1 MSILVTRPH
10 PDNAA
15 TTDNLRTRGHA
26 VLLAPALKLEP
37 VAFQGESEVSYDAV
51 LVTSA
56 NAIRAIA
63 PQLPDL
69 GLLVLPL
76 FAVGEHTAAA
86 AREAGFAEVI
96 VAGGDAASLRDKVM
110 QSACDK
116 VLKKN
121 STLLYLAGADL
132 SRDLG
137 GELGAE
143 GFRVV
148 TQTTYRM
155 APVKH
160 LPREVC
166 EGFAAHGIEG
176 GAALLPAQRTCV
188 PRCGA
193 GRRCRNFGAGDPA
206 LLPVRDR
213 CGRAARCRRVTGSGG
228 RNAGRNCLIRH
239 LGACVADPF
248 GVKVGPNPTQSNPP
262 WYGSVRNRH
271 DGRRQA

>member
-15 TTDNLRTRGHA
+15 TADNLRTRGHA

-69 GLLVLPL
+69 GLLELPL

-166 EGFAAHGIEG
+166 EGFAAHGIE
-176 GAALLPAQRTCV
+176 AVLHYS
-188 PRCGA
+188 
-193 GRRCRNFGAGDPA
+193 RRSARAFLD
-206 LLPVRDR
+206 
-213 CGRAARCRRVTGSGG
+213 AARDEGVEISALAIPHCCLSETV
-228 RNAGRNCLIRH
+228 AGVLRDA
-239 LGACVADPF
+239 GASQVLVAATPDETALF
-248 GVKVGPNPTQSNPP
+248 DTLE
-262 WYGSVRNRH
+262 RALRT
-271 DGRRQA
+271 RLA

>member
-10 PDNAA
+10 PDNEA
-15 TTDNLRTRGHA
+15 TAENLRARGHA
-26 VLLAPALKLEP
+26 VLLAPVLKFEP
-37 VAFQGESEVSYDAV
+37 VAFHGEREAPYGAV
-51 LVTSA
+51 LITSA
-56 NAIRAIA
+56 NAIRAVA

-69 GLLVLPL
+69 GLLELPL

-86 AREAGFAEVI
+86 AREAGFGEVI

-110 QSACDK
+110 QSARDK
-116 VLKKN
+116 VLKKK

-137 GELGAE
+137 GELGAA

-166 EGFAAHGIEG
+166 EGFAAHGIE
-176 GAALLPAQRTCV
+176 AVLHYS
-188 PRCGA
+188 
-193 GRRCRNFGAGDPA
+193 RRSARAFLD
-206 LLPVRDR
+206 
-213 CGRAARCRRVTGSGG
+213 AARDEGVEISALAIPHCCVSEAVAAVLRD
-228 RNAGRNCLIRH
+228 AGASQVL
-239 LGACVADPF
+239 VAATPDETALF
-248 GVKVGPNPTQSNPP
+248 DTLE
-262 WYGSVRNRH
+262 RALRT
-271 DGRRQA
+271 RLA

>member
-10 PDNAA
+10 PDNEVTA
-15 TTDNLRTRGHA
+15 DHLRTRGHV

-37 VAFQGESEVSYDAV
+37 VAFPGESEASFDAV

-56 NAIRAIA
+56 NAIRAVA
-63 PQLPDL
+63 PQLPDY
-69 GLLVLPL
+69 GLLQLPL

-110 QSACDK
+110 RSARDK

-121 STLLYLAGADL
+121 GTLLYLAGADL

-137 GELGAE
+137 GELDAE
-143 GFRVV
+143 GFHVV

-166 EGFAAHGIEG
+166 EGFAAHGIEAVLHYSRRSARAFLDAARDEG
-176 GAALLPAQRTCV
+176 VEISALAIPHCCLSETVAGVLRDAGASQVLVAARPDETALLDTLERALRT
-188 PRCGA
+188 RLA
-193 GRRCRNFGAGDPA
+193 
-206 LLPVRDR
+206 
-213 CGRAARCRRVTGSGG
+213 
-228 RNAGRNCLIRH
+228 
-239 LGACVADPF
+239 
-248 GVKVGPNPTQSNPP
+248 
-262 WYGSVRNRH
+262 
-271 DGRRQA
+271 

>member
-10 PDNAA
+10 PDNEA
-15 TTDNLRTRGHA
+15 TADNLRARGHA

-37 VAFQGESEVSYDAV
+37 VAYHGETDVSYDAV

-56 NAIRAIA
+56 NAIRTMT

-69 GLLVLPL
+69 GLLQLPL

-96 VAGGDAASLRDKVM
+96 AAGGDAASLRDKVM
-110 QSACDK
+110 QGARDK
-116 VLKKN
+116 VLKKK

-137 GELGAE
+137 GELGTE

-155 APVKH
+155 TPVKH

-166 EGFAAHGIEG
+166 DGFAAHGIE
-176 GAALLPAQRTCV
+176 AVLHYS
-188 PRCGA
+188 
-193 GRRCRNFGAGDPA
+193 RRSARAFLD
-206 LLPVRDR
+206 
-213 CGRAARCRRVTGSGG
+213 AARDEGVEISALAIPHCCLSETV
-228 RNAGRNCLIRH
+228 AGVLRDA
-239 LGACVADPF
+239 GASQVLVAATPDETALF
-248 GVKVGPNPTQSNPP
+248 DTLE
-262 WYGSVRNRH
+262 RALRT
-271 DGRRQA
+271 RLA